1 MNKRLFVIIGF
12 LVAVACLWTACK
24 DDSASAGSAVLSP
37 EDAVV
42 VLVDTFPLSSQ
53 IENWQSI
60 HSQADS
66 FLLGEIETDYGLL
79 RASILTQLACPEG
92 FSYPANATI
101 DSICLFIYYGSW
113 VGDPKSPLA
122 IDAYLMDK
130 KTFRYA
136 NTYMTDLNID
146 DYCSRD
152 KSILTNHRIVAADEK
167 MDSIQDESGK
177 YIPVLRMRVNDDF
190 MDYFW
195 SIKTFKD
202 QDSFNEAFK
211 GILFESSF
219 GSSTILNISDLA
231 LGVFYSFSYQKA
243 ERDTVVS
250 DMKIFYAN
258 SEVRTV
264 NHMAYTDKAEWIET
278 LKQDSDTYNYIIAP
292 ACVYTRVVF
301 PLGRI
306 TDSIMGHMTEII
318 DGETDTIRRPYVNK
332 AEVRIDVTNVY
343 KGSASNKERN
353 DWLQPASYM
362 LLIKESSMERFFA
375 NKELPTDTCAL
386 LSSLIQT
393 TGTSGESLY
402 YYTYDLS
409 DFITNQLRQQTDIE
423 ELRMMLVPVSLNA
436 ASSSTSVSSY
446 SSVRQQETMSVTQ
459 IESAKNGTQFE
470 IVYSGFTLPLE
481 H

>member
-12 LVAVACLWTACK
+12 LTAVACLWTACK

-167 MDSIQDESGK
+167 MDSIQDESGN

-292 ACVYTRVVF
+292 AGVYTRIDF
-301 PLGRI
+301 PMSNI
-306 TDSIMGHMTEII
+306 SDSIMQHMIDSI
-318 DGETDTIRRPYVNK
+318 DGDTIRRPYVNK
-332 AEVRIDVTNVY
+332 AEVRVDVTNVFE
-343 KGSASNKERN
+343 GSSADKTRE
-353 DWLQPASYM
+353 DWLQPAPYM
-362 LLIKESSMERFFA
+362 LLVKANSLSRFFD
-375 NKELPTDTCAL
+375 KRELPSDTCAL
-386 LSSLIQT
+386 LSALIQ
-393 TGTSGESLY
+393 GTDSLGNATY
-402 YYTYDLS
+402 YYTYDMSAFL
-409 DFITNQLRQQTDIE
+409 TNQLRKNTTDE
-423 ELRMMLVPVSLNA
+423 VLSMMLVPVAVEASL
-436 ASSSTSVSSY
+436 SSTTVSRY
-446 SSVRQQETMSVTQ
+446 SSVRQQQTTSATQ
-459 IESAKNGTQFE
+459 IRSAKNGMKFE
-470 IVYSGFTLPLE
+470 IVYCGFSMPE
-481 H
+481 VER